1 MAPYRC
7 AVVIYLWAQHK
18 QRFSWIERSAQMRA
32 DGKWISLQATQR
44 RWWWLWW
51 RWMWIVIGKCG
62 RHSCV
67 TRRTSVSE
75 WTERLWFLQ
84 NINIWFMRR
93 RGRSAFTQQNAE
105 NEQFMRELCARTQ
118 AHAVAGTTND
128 KWHINNTIT
137 THNWFLN
144 VVGVSVWPCSRCAVC
159 CIHMQLS
166 AAPDLSHREMHWL
179 ALRHGFCFI
188 CFSWLSSA
196 AAFQSIISIHAHRS
210 LSLGEHAMFV
220 C

>member
-18 QRFSWIERSAQMRA
+18 QRFSRIERSAQMRA

-105 NEQFMRELCARTQ
+105 NEQFMREICARTQ

-159 CIHMQLS
+159 CRVFTCNSRRPRIYHTVRCT
-166 AAPDLSHREMHWL
+166 DWH
-179 ALRHGFCFI
+179 
-188 CFSWLSSA
+188 
-196 AAFQSIISIHAHRS
+196 
-210 LSLGEHAMFV
+210 
-220 C
+220 